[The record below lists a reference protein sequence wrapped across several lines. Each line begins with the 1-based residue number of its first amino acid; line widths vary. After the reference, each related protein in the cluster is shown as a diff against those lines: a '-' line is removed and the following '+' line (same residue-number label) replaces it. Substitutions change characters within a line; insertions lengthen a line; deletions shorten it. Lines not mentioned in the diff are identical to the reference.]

1 MDSHA
6 DVLTEGVVVGSV
18 VGSDC
23 TSNVMVDVDSVN
35 DDVLANLEGDTP
47 AARSLSQSDK
57 GFSLGHSTHAVF
69 DVSTELSSNSSD
81 FPDSSDVLVSGE
93 IGDGSLDLSD
103 ESLGIPDALESHIE
117 ALKDS
122 IEESIHKRLDIV
134 LKEIAD
140 LDTNDGI
147 LHCVADVLAH
157 GVVVSTVVGR
167 DGTSDVVVDVNSV
180 NKDILADLEG
190 DVPGGSVVVEGFKLL
205 GKLLC
210 LGAGA

>member
-18 VGSDC
+18 VGCNC
-23 TSNVMVDVDSVN
+23 TSNVVVDVDSVN

-93 IGDGSLDLSD
+93 I
-103 ESLGIPDALESHIE
+103 
-117 ALKDS
+117 
-122 IEESIHKRLDIV
+122 
-134 LKEIAD
+134 
-140 LDTNDGI
+140 
-147 LHCVADVLAH
+147 
-157 GVVVSTVVGR
+157 
-167 DGTSDVVVDVNSV
+167 
-180 NKDILADLEG
+180 
-190 DVPGGSVVVEGFKLL
+190 
-205 GKLLC
+205 
-210 LGAGA
+210 